1 MEPLGQP
8 IAMRRIGPYSV
19 GRQLGR
25 GGTAE
30 CRLANT
36 LDGKLHVLKIFDLS
50 DPDTRA
56 RS

>member
-8 IAMRRIGPYSV
+8 IARRRIGPYSV
-19 GRQLGR
+19 GRQLGS

-36 LDGKLHVLKIFDLS
+36 LDGKLHVLKIFDL
-50 DPDTRA
+50 R
-56 RS
+56 

>member
-8 IAMRRIGPYSV
+8 IATRRIGPYSV
-19 GRQLGR
+19 GRQLGS

-36 LDGKLHVLKIFDLS
+36 LDGKLHVLKIFDLR
-50 DPDTRA
+50 DPNERA
-56 RS
+56 RF